1 MYVRDEEFT
10 LKPMKMTHLGD
21 FKAILL
27 DIDAHLDSKDLELLK
42 FLCKDVVSFSVL
54 GKCQRCLDVFA
65 NLEQKGKLKEENS
78 KYLQECF
85 HYMQRKDLIRKLS
98 GDPQQLENRIRANGP
113 NYLTEFRILLF
124 DIAEDCGKD
133 ELEKMKFYSRTTL
146 HLPKKMVDKV
156 KSCLDLF
163 NVLEKE
169 EKITN
174 IDVNTLE
181 QLIKTTGDEELLE
194 SVYQY
199 KNRNLVSSPTDEM
212 NVEPGMKLDLH
223 INHFSNTTAAVTP
236 QAHQGPEHNLA
247 VQTEG
252 SNPQMG
258 AYPSLTSMN
267 PPAQDA
273 MDTIMPRQQSPA
285 QSSEENLDSHDDM
298 FHYYKMTSKP
308 RGYCV
313 IINNQIFHGNLGE
326 RKGTDIDEEKL
337 KDVFGNHLEFRV
349 EVYRNAT
356 SEEIMR
362 VCQEY
367 SRKNHRQFDCL
378 VFCILSHG
386 STGAVYGTDS
396 NSVRIKDIT
405 ACFTASRCPSLAEKP
420 KLFFF
425 QACQGLSHQSGLQT
439 IGTTRNVDPNTQ
451 MDATQEPP
459 RSEVNPN
466 NDRTSSAHKM
476 IPDESDFLLG
486 YATVPGYVSYR
497 SRSQGSFYI
506 NILAEKLKKYA
517 LGPRGHDLVSILV
530 SVNQAVSELHY
541 SNEDGHMFKQ
551 VPAPQFTL
559 RRSVQFDKC

>member
-1 MYVRDEEFT
+1 
-10 LKPMKMTHLGD
+10 MTPPED

-27 DIDAHLDSKDLELLK
+27 EIDAHLDSQDLELLK
-42 FLCKDVVSFSVL
+42 FLCKDIVSFSVL
-54 GKCQRCLDVFA
+54 DKCQRCLDVFA
-65 NLEQKGKLKEENS
+65 NLEQKGKLKEQDS

-85 HYMQRKDLIRKLS
+85 HYMQRKDLIRKLG
-98 GDPQQLENRIRANGP
+98 GDPQQLDNRIRANGP

-156 KSCLDLF
+156 RSCLGLF

-169 EKITN
+169 EKITY
-174 IDVNTLE
+174 IDVKTLE
-181 QLIKTTGDEELLE
+181 QLITTTGDEELLE
-194 SVYQY
+194 RVYQY
-199 KNRNLVSSPTDEM
+199 KYRNLVTSPTDEM
-212 NVEPGMKLDLH
+212 KPEPGMKLDMH
-223 INHFSNTTAAVTP
+223 INHFPNTAAAVTP
-236 QAHQGPEHNLA
+236 RPHQEPEQNLA
-247 VQTEG
+247 VQSEG
-252 SNPQMG
+252 SNLQMG

-273 MDTIMPRQQSPA
+273 MDTMMSQQQSPT
-285 QSSEENLDSHDDM
+285 QSSEENQDSFDDM

-313 IINNQIFHGNLGE
+313 IINNQKFHGGGNLGE

-337 KDVFGNHLEFRV
+337 KDVFGNHLQFNV
-349 EVYRNAT
+349 EVCRNAT
-356 SEEIMR
+356 SEKIMR
-362 VCQEY
+362 ICQEY
-367 SRKNHRQFDCL
+367 SGKDHGRFDCL

-386 STGAVYGTDS
+386 SSGAVYGTDS
-396 NSVRIKDIT
+396 NSVPIKEIT
-405 ACFTASRCPSLAEKP
+405 ACFTASRCPTLAEKP

-425 QACQGLSHQSGLQT
+425 QACQGLTHQSGLHK
-439 IGTTRNVDPNTQ
+439 IGTTRNVDPNIQT
-451 MDATQEPP
+451 DVTQEPP
-459 RSEVNPN
+459 RSE
-466 NDRTSSAHKM
+466 AHKM

-517 LGPRGHDLVSILV
+517 LGPRGHDLVSILI

-541 SNEDGHMFKQ
+541 SNEDGHVFKQ

-559 RRSVQFDKC
+559 RRKVQFDKC